1 MTDEEIVREARE
13 NVREVSIHFARG
25 LAKPVTL
32 ADGREMMRVSI
43 PNIDSGDKS
52 PWAYFL
58 LPANIVHE
66 NQYGKGLWAKIRADG
81 STLISKPIPERREG
95 DRTIWGCDQVR
106 ISNEELKAVVE
117 SYKTKERPSVLDQLG
132 KAKGDAGRSEG
143 PPPGR
148 KQKKK
153 TEPVL

>member
-1 MTDEEIVREARE
+1 MTANREARKTTRYYVDE
-13 NVREVSIHFARG
+13 FHLLLKEEQI
-25 LAKPVTL
+25 L

-66 NQYGKGLWAKIRADG
+66 NQYGKGLWAKIRVDG
-81 STLISKPIPERREG
+81 STLVSKPIPERREG
-95 DRTIWGCDQVR
+95 DRTIWGRDQVR

-132 KAKGDAGRSEG
+132 KAKEEDMKGVERPSV
-143 PPPGR
+143 R
-148 KQKKK
+148 KQPAKA
-153 TEPVL
+153 EPAL